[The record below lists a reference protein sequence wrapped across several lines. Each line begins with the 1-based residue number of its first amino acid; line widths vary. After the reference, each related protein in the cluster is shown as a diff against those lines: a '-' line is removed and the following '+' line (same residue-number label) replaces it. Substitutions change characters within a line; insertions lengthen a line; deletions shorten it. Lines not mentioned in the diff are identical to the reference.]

1 MRETPVGMKCP
12 ACARMPL
19 HARALGKPRH
29 YALAAAAGLTAA
41 AGIGILA
48 TLANLGLFGIL
59 LPVIAGIVVG
69 RAVAWGAHGNRH
81 GGFMGLAA
89 AVAALGLV
97 LGGLIAGSSL
107 AGVAGPAQL
116 LGLGLAALA
125 AAFAAGS

>member
-29 YALAAAAGLTAA
+29 WVMAATAGLAVATVV
-41 AGIGILA
+41 GLLA
-48 TLANLGLFGIL
+48 TLANLGIFGII
-59 LPVIAGIVVG
+59 LPIVAGIVVG

-81 GGFMGLAA
+81 SGFMGLAA
-89 AVAALGLV
+89 ATTVLGLV
-97 LGGLIAGSSL
+97 LGAVLAGSSL
-107 AGVAGPAQL
+107 AGAAGPAQL
-116 LGLGLAALA
+116 LGLGLAAVA